1 MGLQYLSDKLVHRLW
16 KGWALIEICYWH
28 CALHLLFGDNMINT
42 DGLGFKKGPVPTS
55 PYTGF
60 DEMPAHFGPLSAD
73 EPFLEGLS
81 KNDALRSI
89 RSKIRREIKQVAPAK
104 PARRLPHNPLHKE
117 TGPWLCLG
125 IGPGEQNHAGRWYQH
140 VCFFNH
146 TSQ

>member
-1 MGLQYLSDKLVHRLW
+1 
-16 KGWALIEICYWH
+16 
-28 CALHLLFGDNMINT
+28 MINT

-89 RSKIRREIKQVAPAK
+89 CSKIQREIKQVAPAK

-125 IGPGEQNHAGRWYQH
+125 IGPGEQNHAGCWYQH